1 MQAEDEQLDAD
12 EAEAGEV
19 ERELAEATADA
30 DAVEQDTVTAHAASA
45 TADKAT
51 PVPQTDAG
59 IRRIRDRWQRSLTRA
74 RENLR
79 RRRGERA
86 DRADQRHDTST
97 RRRRMRS
104 RKGDSE
110 RRKSRL
116 EAKRRARK
124 RQLARRREQLHDHH
138 GARATATTAAKAPPP
153 RARAAGVGDVID
165 SVVEFIKKLI
175 AKLVA
180 IIARLARL
188 IAALIRAIARL
199 IKAIARATRK
209 ISWLTRLLRTIVGA
223 IKRTVSK
230 VARFARKLANPRFK
244 PFGFDRTGPPP
255 GAKGT
260 RHVEGVVF
268 REEGVDMWPEPRH
281 SGAPL
286 GRLAHGRKLFV
297 LDKNLPGGWAHV
309 TTDKGSNGYVPS
321 SVVKTD
327 LPCPGAR
334 LYRIPGDTTALAIA
348 QRFFGDQVKP
358 GRDLRFYVN
367 VLQYVNGREEGRAG
381 IERAKDSDSW
391 KDVKAYA
398 GFSIW
403 IPTAEFANTLA
414 GVVDD
419 GSITNGL
426 WARAKGAFNAVVDIL
441 IGAPAFVYGL
451 LKGVVL
457 EVKDI
462 LVGLADLVGVVI
474 DLIKSLV
481 SGELISDLKALW
493 DEFSKL
499 DIKGA
504 LGSAWREFSARWND
518 SNPMDRWAFRGE
530 VVGRVA
536 TEVVLTVF
544 TGGVAAVVSGTSKFA
559 RLTAAVSKLRSVQ
572 RLEKAARANQHR
584 VPAIARRAQAE
595 DPRPPP
601 AGRRR
606 HRGAQPPAQRGGSRQ
621 RHAEGAGS
629 GGDARRARAPRCG
642 CCASG
647 SSGPRADHDARD
659 IRVDQA
665 QVGAAPRGAVG
676 NRLGNN
682 RPDLQYTDAQGTP
695 PLRRVR
701 RLPLAPRSSPLAADP
716 LQRSRRR
723 RRAVAGDPLQAWRQ
737 MGVRVRQGVLMVG
750 PLDGWHPVTGVTAF
764 FEAEPESLVSAWEA
778 QAAKWGRP
786 ASVRPVEGE
795 FPAVLRALEPFDG
808 SELMVSG
815 AGLVRGL
822 PGRHISRHG
831 LARSARSRHGLGC
844 RSVYARSLPNQYG
857 RGRGANVSLQ
867 LHDPSVSG
875 EPDGFIRLISLG
887 YAESGWDFVTVG
899 ESQPWEDL
907 SAYKARRKADRFPP
921 ELLLRYLDAIG
932 IPPLDGPG
940 WGPGGVLFPSG

>member
-30 DAVEQDTVTAHAASA
+30 DAVEQDTVTAHAAST
-45 TADKAT
+45 TAAKAT

-230 VARFARKLANPRFK
+230 VARFVRKLANPRFK

-367 VLQYVNGREEGRAG
+367 VLQYVNQREEGRAG

-403 IPTAEFANTLA
+403 IPTADFANTLE

-504 LGSAWREFSARWND
+504 LGSAWKEFSARWND

-584 VPAIARRAQAE
+584 VPAIADALKQKIRGRRRQGDADIEARSSQRNEANPGSGT
-595 DPRPPP
+595 PRRKDWEKRHGGQGRAGPVAARPRACGGRRGRARHP
-601 AGRRR
+601 RRPGAGRRR
-606 HRGAQPPAQRGGSRQ
+606 HTAEPGQPAREQPPRPAVHRP
-621 RHAEGAGS
+621 AG
-629 GGDARRARAPRCG
+629 P
-642 CCASG
+642 
-647 SSGPRADHDARD
+647 
-659 IRVDQA
+659 
-665 QVGAAPRGAVG
+665 
-676 NRLGNN
+676 
-682 RPDLQYTDAQGTP
+682 P
-695 PLRRVR
+695 PLRGVR
-701 RLPLAPRSSPLAADP
+701 LLSLAPRSRAPATDSR
-716 LQRSRRR
+716 QRSRRCD
-723 RRAVAGDPLQAWRQ
+723 RAVAGGPLQAQRQ

-750 PLDGWHPVTGVTAF
+750 RLQDGT
-764 FEAEPESLVSAWEA
+764 
-778 QAAKWGRP
+778 R
-786 ASVRPVEGE
+786 
-795 FPAVLRALEPFDG
+795 
-808 SELMVSG
+808 
-815 AGLVRGL
+815 
-822 PGRHISRHG
+822 
-831 LARSARSRHGLGC
+831 
-844 RSVYARSLPNQYG
+844 
-857 RGRGANVSLQ
+857 
-867 LHDPSVSG
+867 
-875 EPDGFIRLISLG
+875 
-887 YAESGWDFVTVG
+887 
-899 ESQPWEDL
+899 
-907 SAYKARRKADRFPP
+907 
-921 ELLLRYLDAIG
+921 
-932 IPPLDGPG
+932 
-940 WGPGGVLFPSG
+940 